1 MKKIAV
7 FGGTFNPVH
16 NGHLNILKSID
27 EKLCFDE
34 ILLIPSF
41 MPPHKEVSELASGK
55 ARMKMLSLAFA
66 DMEKCGVCDIE
77 LCRKG
82 KSYTVDTVKK
92 LKQIFPNAELYFII
106 GSDML
111 LTFDRWKNWREILKY
126 TYILA
131 SSRNEGETE
140 VLVKK
145 AEELDKNRIRVVE
158 TEPFSVSSTEIRA
171 MIKNGE
177 DVSDLL
183 PEKVL
188 RYINQEG
195 LYR

>member
-16 NGHLNILKSID
+16 NGHINLLKSID
-27 EKLCFDE
+27 EKFCFDE
-34 ILLIPSF
+34 ILLIPSYL
-41 MPPHKEVSELASGK
+41 PPHKEAVDLASGK
-55 ARMKMLSLAFA
+55 ARMKMLSFAFEDIKKA
-66 DMEKCGVCDIE
+66 GVCDIE
-77 LCRKG
+77 LAKKG
-82 KSYTVDTVKK
+82 KSYTIDTVKM
-92 LKQIFPNAELYFII
+92 LKQIFPNAEFYFII

-111 LTFDRWKNWREILKY
+111 FTFDKWKNWREILKY
-126 TYILA
+126 THILA

-140 VLVKK
+140 ALVKK
-145 AEELDKNRIRVVE
+145 AEELDKNRITVVE
-158 TEPFSVSSTEIRA
+158 TEAFPVSSTEVRD
-171 MIKNGE
+171 MIKRRK
-177 DVSDLL
+177 DVSHLV

>member
-16 NGHLNILKSID
+16 NGHINLLKSID
-27 EKLCFDE
+27 EKFCFDE

-41 MPPHKEVSELASGK
+41 LPPHKEAVDLASGK
-55 ARMKMLSLAFA
+55 ARMKMLSFAFE
-66 DMEKCGVCDIE
+66 DMEKAGICDIE
-77 LCRKG
+77 LTKKG
-82 KSYTVDTVKK
+82 KSYTIDTVKK
-92 LKQIFPNAELYFII
+92 LKQIFPQDALYFVV

-111 LTFDRWKNWREILKY
+111 LTFDKWKNWREILKY
-126 TYILA
+126 TNILA

-140 VLVKK
+140 ALIKK
-145 AEELDKNRIRVVE
+145 AEELDKSRITVVE
-158 TEPFSVSSTEIRA
+158 TDPFAVSSTEVRD
-171 MIKNGE
+171 MIKRGK
-177 DVSDLL
+177 DVSHLV

>member
-1 MKKIAV
+1 MKKIAI

-16 NGHLNILKSID
+16 NGHINLLKGID
-27 EKLCFDE
+27 EKFCFDE

-41 MPPHKEVSELASGK
+41 LPPHKEAVELASGK
-55 ARMKMLSLAFA
+55 ARMKMLSFAFE

-77 LCRKG
+77 LNKKG
-82 KSYTVDTVKK
+82 KSYTIDTVKK
-92 LKQIFPNAELYFII
+92 LKQIFPNSELYFII

-111 LTFDRWKNWREILKY
+111 LTFDQWKKWREILKY
-126 TYILA
+126 TNILA
-131 SSRNEGETE
+131 SSRNENETE
-140 VLVKK
+140 LLIKK
-145 AEELDKNRIRVVE
+145 ACELDKNRITVVE
-158 TEPFSVSSTEIRA
+158 IKPFPVSSTEVRN
-171 MIKNGE
+171 MIKRGE
-177 DVSDLL
+177 DVSHLV